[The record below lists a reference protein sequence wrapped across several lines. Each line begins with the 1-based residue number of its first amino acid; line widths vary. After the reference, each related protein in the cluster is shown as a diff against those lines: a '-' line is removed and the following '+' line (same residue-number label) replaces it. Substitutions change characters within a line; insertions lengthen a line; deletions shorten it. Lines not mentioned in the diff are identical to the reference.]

1 MTRGAR
7 ALLAVSALA
16 VAIVAAHALGVGGAR
31 LDGIALNGAYNVAI
45 ATGALLCLLR
55 ARATP
60 RERGAWLCLGLGLA
74 AWGAAEVYWSLAY
87 GSNGDPASPNPS
99 DAGYLLYYPLA
110 YAGLGLLVRDRVRE
124 LRLSMWL
131 DGVVE
136 GLVVSALAAALL
148 AGPVFEDGAAGDPS
162 SVAVTLA
169 YPVLDLLLIGFVVAA
184 FALAG
189 WRPGRSLGLLG
200 AGLAIG
206 ALADVLYLY
215 QVAGQAGL
223 GGLVDVLW
231 PASVALIG
239 LAAWQPPRRVVAAPA
254 EGWRLVGIPVAA
266 ATAAAL
272 LVLGGAGSLNPVALA
287 LAAGGLAAALARMT
301 LSIAENA
308 RMLKTSRREALTDGL
323 TGLGNRRKLMV
334 DLRHEI
340 ETAHQVDEYRV
351 LALFD
356 LDGFKLYNDSFGHPA
371 GDALLAR
378 LGGRLAGAMGT
389 TSEAYRMGGDEFCA
403 LVRVPKD
410 GDETLVV
417 REAALALSERGEGF
431 TVDSSFG
438 TVALPDEAY
447 DPVEAL
453 QLADRRM
460 YRHKDRRRS
469 SARRQAHDVLLKVL
483 DERQPHLRTHLRN
496 VAHLAVAVAQRV
508 GHNDLEVDEIGR
520 AAELHDV
527 GKMAIPDAILDR
539 RGPLGEEEW
548 QFIRQHTIIGERI
561 LAAAPSLNRV
571 AGLVRSSHE
580 RWDGAGY
587 PDGLGGEE
595 IAAGRPHHRGLRR
608 LRRDD
613 LAASLPRSAHR
624 PGGNRGAATRRG
636 HAVRSGNG
644 GRALRRAGR
653 APAGGRQIDVDPST
667 SGGSTRSSP
676 RRSSRRASAREASSA
691 VADSENWTLT
701 TPRSLQ

>member
-16 VAIVAAHALGVGGAR
+16 VAMVAAHALGVGGAR

-60 RERGAWLCLGLGLA
+60 RERGAWLCMGLGLA

-162 SVAVTLA
+162 TVAVTLA

-189 WRPGRSLGLLG
+189 WRPGRSWGLLG

-469 SARRQAHDVLLKVL
+469 SARRQAHDVLL
-483 DERQPHLRTHLRN
+483 RCSTSASPICARTCVTSPTWPSPSRS
-496 VAHLAVAVAQRV
+496 AWATTTWRSTRSAVRRSCTTSARWRSPTRSSTGAGRWGRRSGSSSASTPSSVSGSSPPRHRSTASPGWCARATSAGTARATRTAWGARRSPLGARIIAVCDAYDAMISPRPYR
-508 GHNDLEVDEIGR
+508 DRLTAPEAIE
-520 AAELHDV
+520 EL
-527 GKMAIPDAILDR
+527 R
-539 RGPLGEEEW
+539 RGAGT
-548 QFIRQHTIIGERI
+548 QFDPAMVGVLCDE
-561 LAAAPSLNRV
+561 LAARRQ
-571 AGLVRSSHE
+571 AGVRSMSIRPPVAE
-580 RWDGAGY
+580 A
-587 PDGLGGEE
+587 PDPRLAE
-595 IAAGRPHHRGLRR
+595 AA
-608 LRRDD
+608 
-613 LAASLPRSAHR
+613 
-624 PGGNRGAATRRG
+624 
-636 HAVRSGNG
+636 G
-644 GRALRRAGR
+644 GRARGRRAAPWPTARTGR
-653 APAGGRQIDVDPST
+653 
-667 SGGSTRSSP
+667 
-676 RRSSRRASAREASSA
+676 
-691 VADSENWTLT
+691 
-701 TPRSLQ
+701 